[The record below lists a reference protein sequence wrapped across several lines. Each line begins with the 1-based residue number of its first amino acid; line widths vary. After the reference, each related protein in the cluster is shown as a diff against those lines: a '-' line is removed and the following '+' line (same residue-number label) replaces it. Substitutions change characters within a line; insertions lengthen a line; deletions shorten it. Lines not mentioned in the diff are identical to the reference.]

1 MKKLLPKILIT
12 GAQGTV
18 GAGIAKE
25 LNERGN
31 KVISLGRRHA
41 ADQFGFSLKSDTA
54 DPKYVRCD
62 VGEFRQLER
71 VFNTL
76 GPFDYVYHCAAE
88 FGRWNG
94 EDYYES
100 LWKTNAVGTKNMI
113 RLQELFGFKLIHF
126 SSSEVYGDWPELM
139 VENVMEDYEVKQL
152 NDYAMSKWVNEMQIK
167 NSHVQYGTESV
178 VVRLFNTYG
187 PGEHYSPY
195 RSVNCRFLYCA
206 LNGLPWTVFK
216 GHSRTSTFLKD
227 TVNTLCNIVDNFIP
241 GETYNIG
248 GRDLHTIEELSDII
262 IDVTGANK
270 SLVNYEDSE
279 VLTTKSKVVDIS
291 NSIADLKHENTVGL
305 LEGIKL
311 TTKWMKSV
319 YKI

>member
-1 MKKLLPKILIT
+1 MKKILPKILIT

-25 LNERGN
+25 LNKRGN

-291 NSIADLKHENTVGL
+291 KSIADLKHENTVGL
-305 LEGIKL
+305 LEGIEL